1 MHGSIPG
8 PKQCEAQKL
17 LPLGP
22 FGPVLLKDCE
32 SKQGST
38 PPQAMLPVKIRSN
51 SHIWLWLKEARPW
64 SLQVPPKKRLEAI
77 TDVRPD
83 TWSSNSTA
91 SLQYVFIPLQVA
103 PTSVEKWWIFQS
115 SWTPTSEDVCPAVS
129 SSSLTCSFS
138 SSPGCCAQVTCLNYI
153 PDSQDLS
160 EHISFCP
167 PLLQVIPGLRS
178 CSLLLGCL
186 RGYKI
191 SPPSQLLKSHWPWA
205 PSSPTVLLHHP
216 FRAPLSPTTPQL
228 TNMAEG
234 IVGGCQ
240 ESLIDLYLGWTSWKI
255 FLTPLLRYKP

>member
-1 MHGSIPG
+1 MALFLALNNAKLRSCFLWDPLALSCWRTVSPSKGQPHHKQCCLLKLEATLTSGYDWKKPG
-8 PKQCEAQKL
+8 PGACK
-17 LPLGP
+17 
-22 FGPVLLKDCE
+22 
-32 SKQGST
+32 S
-38 PPQAMLPVKIRSN
+38 
-51 SHIWLWLKEARPW
+51 
-64 SLQVPPKKRLEAI
+64 PKKNRLEAI

-91 SLQYVFIPLQVA
+91 SFQYVFIPLQVA
-103 PTSVEKWWIFQS
+103 PTSVEKWWISQS

-138 SSPGCCAQVTCLNYI
+138 SSPGCCAQVTCLICI
-153 PDSQDLS
+153 PDSQDLT
-160 EHISFCP
+160 EHVSFCP

-240 ESLIDLYLGWTSWKI
+240 ESLTGLYLGWTSWKI